1 MPIHL
6 KNNGPH
12 IKVPLIF
19 WFLTM
24 TFDLCFYHQL
34 WVKWVCVH
42 IGNNSRYIE
51 QTYLWFLKCLWIC
64 ETEWNAHQIGILDN
78 LFDQRN
84 LINTSSI
91 SPSEVKRKGAVRN
104 IYSTFNN
111 FVYLKRNLHWIFK
124 DKIFNLF

>member
-42 IGNNSRYIE
+42 IRNNSRYIE

-91 SPSEVKRKGAVRN
+91 SPSEVKRKEAVRN